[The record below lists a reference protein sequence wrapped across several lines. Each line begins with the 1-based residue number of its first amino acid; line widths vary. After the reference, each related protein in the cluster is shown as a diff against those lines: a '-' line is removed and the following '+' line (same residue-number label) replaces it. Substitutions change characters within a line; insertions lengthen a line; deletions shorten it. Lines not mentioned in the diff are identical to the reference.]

1 MAATPEQINA
11 AVLLNGNL
19 RRQIELMH
27 TRDGLGPEEIA
38 ECLGVQVGLVA
49 LALKR
54 ELNAAKEVAKQ
65 EGGDAAAQIERT
77 LKVYEDNACHT
88 LGTLLD
94 SSNEAIQLT
103 AAREILAIRG
113 GKLRPAKPAEAVGF
127 TSAQMQ
133 DILASALSAYD
144 NMRQQQ
150 APMVPTIVHPTQDET
165 RLLELPQIKE
175 NTQ

>member
-54 ELNAAKEVAKQ
+54 ELNAAAKEVAQ
-65 EGGDAAAQIERT
+65 EGGDAATKIEHT
-77 LKVYEDNACHT
+77 LKVYEDNACHV

-113 GKLRPAKPAEAVGF
+113 GKLRPAKPTEQVGF
-127 TSAQMQ
+127 TSSQMQ
-133 DILASALSAYD
+133 EILASALSAYD
-144 NMRQQQ
+144 SMRQQQ